1 MRRVRRAMGV
11 RRAMRVRRV
20 MRARRTRRMHNFGVF
35 GVLVCMLFGVRPSW
49 VDIFWWDSYNLF
61 SPIF

>member
-1 MRRVRRAMGV
+1 
-11 RRAMRVRRV
+11 MRVRRV

-49 VDIFWWDSYNLF
+49 MDIFWWDSYNLF